1 VQPNYDLG
9 LHVAGLF
16 IILFVSGTGCAFP
29 MLVLHFPRLRIPPT
43 FLFGAKHFGTGV
55 LIATAFVHL
64 LPTAFNSLGDPCLS
78 SFWTTDYQAMPG
90 AIMLASVFFVTL
102 IEMIFSPA
110 QHVCGGN
117 EGVAAVSCPKTAEA
131 TEPRAPPVAMKRTY
145 SDSSMAVRD
154 LGTLRGRV
162 GSISR
167 TLSRYREDG
176 QRLDAIQSAGSESE
190 TPDSH
195 SKHEADDFVTE
206 QRDHESGE
214 HSHVLTPEQQHKK
227 AIMQV
232 FLLEMGILFHSIFI
246 GMSLAVT
253 VGNDFTV
260 LLIAIV
266 FHRKFDII

>member
-1 VQPNYDLG
+1 
-9 LHVAGLF
+9 
-16 IILFVSGTGCAFP
+16 
-29 MLVLHFPRLRIPPT
+29 MLVLHFPKLRIPPT

-64 LPTAFNSLGDPCLS
+64 LPTAFNSLSDPCLS
-78 SFWTTDYQAMPG
+78 NFWTTDYKAMPG

-117 EGVAAVSCPKTAEA
+117 EGVAAVSRPNAEPKTQN
-131 TEPRAPPVAMKRTY
+131 TDSQGLQPPYTTMKRTY

-176 QRLDAIQSAGSESE
+176 QKLNAIQSVAGSETQPPHE
-190 TPDSH
+190 R
-195 SKHEADDFVTE
+195 SKNESDDYAVE
-206 QRDHESGE
+206 QHDHESGE
-214 HSHVLTPEQQHKK
+214 HGHVLTAEQTHKK

-266 FHRKFDII
+266 FHRKFAGELLP